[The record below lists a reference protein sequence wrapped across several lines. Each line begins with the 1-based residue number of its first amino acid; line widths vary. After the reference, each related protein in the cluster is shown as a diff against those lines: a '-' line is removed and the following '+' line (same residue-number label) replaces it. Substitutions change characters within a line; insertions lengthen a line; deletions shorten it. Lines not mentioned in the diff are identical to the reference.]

1 MAEQP
6 SAPQLPPPL
15 PPLPPLPQPPPHLPY
30 PPIHPFAASF
40 YQPSERGFS
49 TALRFLLTRRLR
61 EALTARNVFE
71 TRDAIDKAL
80 STLSLVANCKPE
92 VRAAVQLEAS
102 ELWAISATL
111 SDRLGPPHHLVHT
124 PRVAPHLPPTWS
136 NPSPQTT
143 PSSTMPSSPP
153 PEDKNGTSR
162 KRKRQ

>member
-6 SAPQLPPPL
+6 SAPQLPPL
-15 PPLPPLPQPPPHLPY
+15 PPLPPPPPHLPY
-30 PPIHPFAASF
+30 PPLPPFAASF

-49 TALRFLLTRRLR
+49 TALRFLLTRRLG
-61 EALTARNVFE
+61 EALTARNAFE

-111 SDRLGPPHHLVHT
+111 NDRICPPHHLVHT

-143 PSSTMPSSPP
+143 PSSTSSSPP

>member
-6 SAPQLPPPL
+6 SAPQLPPL
-15 PPLPPLPQPPPHLPY
+15 PPLPPPPPHLPY
-30 PPIHPFAASF
+30 PPLPPFAASF

-49 TALRFLLTRRLR
+49 TALRFLLTRRLG

-111 SDRLGPPHHLVHT
+111 NDRICPPHHLVHT

-143 PSSTMPSSPP
+143 PSSTSSSPP

>member
-15 PPLPPLPQPPPHLPY
+15 PPLPLPQPPPHLPY
-30 PPIHPFAASF
+30 PPLPPFAASF

-49 TALRFLLTRRLR
+49 TALRFLLTRRLG

-102 ELWAISATL
+102 GALGDL
-111 SDRLGPPHHLVHT
+111 SDSQRPNLSAASFGSYASSRAPPASDVEQPFT
-124 PRVAPHLPPTWS
+124 ANDAVVDNVVVAAA
-136 NPSPQTT
+136 
-143 PSSTMPSSPP
+143 
-153 PEDKNGTSR
+153 
-162 KRKRQ
+162 